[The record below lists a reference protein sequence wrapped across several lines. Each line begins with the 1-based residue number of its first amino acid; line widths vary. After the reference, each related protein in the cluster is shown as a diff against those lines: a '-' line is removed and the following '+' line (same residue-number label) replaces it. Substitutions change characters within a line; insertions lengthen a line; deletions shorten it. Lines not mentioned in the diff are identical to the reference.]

1 MLPGS
6 LLRFSVRG
14 DEVVPHF
21 LLDNDLPWL
30 RALVDERERFVG
42 RRMCELEERLREPLP
57 CASPAGKRTLASHVL
72 LGLQGIQRRSAVPAR
87 MARAKLFGEAAR
99 SPSCSDGVLA
109 SVAASLRVTPE
120 ELGDSLFSDLP
131 GESLIA
137 PLEEPLCPGQLALRT
152 NLLLTQALL
161 FRATTLTIEAEGN
174 SRALVRHAKLRGLI
188 CTVTRRGQPQV
199 ASLELSGPLS
209 LFRRTLLY
217 GRTLANL
224 VPQLAWCKSFR
235 LHAVCLLQGR
245 SLALE
250 LRSGDPIFPGGEPR
264 AYDSRL
270 EERFA
275 RDFRRAAPDWDVVRE
290 PEPVAAG
297 DTLVFPDFALQ
308 HRVDPSRRWLLELV
322 GFWTPDYLARKLASY
337 RAAGLSNLILCIDEE
352 RDCADGDLP
361 PGALVLRFRRRVD
374 AGALLRLIESPGH
387 PASIDTCLTGS

>member
-1 MLPGS
+1 MKGSTSQTQAWPSSLAERSASASISNASVACSGQRQENGLSSTSWSRAGRWRSRRREGGVKALLPGS

-14 DEVVPHF
+14 DEIVPHF
-21 LLDNDLPWL
+21 LLENDLPWL

-42 RRMCELEERLREPLP
+42 RRMCELVERLREPLP

-72 LGLQGIQRRSAVPAR
+72 LRLRGIQRRSAVPAR
-87 MARAKLFGEAAR
+87 VARAKLFGEAAR

-120 ELGDSLFSDLP
+120 ELSDSLFSDLP
-131 GESLIA
+131 GESLVA
-137 PLEEPLCPGQLALRT
+137 PLGEPLCPGQLALRT
-152 NLLLTQALL
+152 NLLLAQALL
-161 FRATTLTIEAEGN
+161 FRATTLTIEAEGY
-174 SRALVRHAKLRGLI
+174 SRA
-188 CTVTRRGQPQV
+188 
-199 ASLELSGPLS
+199 
-209 LFRRTLLY
+209 
-217 GRTLANL
+217 L

-235 LHAVCLLQGR
+235 LHAVCSLQGR

-250 LRSGDPIFPGGEPR
+250 LRSGDPIFPGAEPR

-275 RDFRRAAPDWDVVRE
+275 RDFRRAAPGWDVVRE

-337 RAAGLSNLILCIDEE
+337 RAAEIG
-352 RDCADGDLP
+352 R
-361 PGALVLRFRRRVD
+361 
-374 AGALLRLIESPGH
+374 
-387 PASIDTCLTGS
+387 